1 MKTEYAELHCH
12 SAFSLLDGASLPET
26 LIERAIELELS
37 ALALTDHDDLG
48 GAVRFAS
55 KAREHNQYPAI
66 IGAEVTL
73 LEQGQHQ
80 HLTLLSR
87 TAQGYLNLS
96 ALIGQARSM
105 HPSWPTPR
113 PDVRARYPSRGT
125 ALFEGMST
133 WTRYTSDRSG
143 GRISRPTA
151 MWPAQT
157 IFLKDTSPSR

>member
-26 LIERAIELELS
+26 LVERAIELELS

-73 LEQGQHQ
+73 LEQGHISTSPCSREPLRDI
-80 HLTLLSR
+80 LTS
-87 TAQGYLNLS
+87 
-96 ALIGQARSM
+96 ARSSGR
-105 HPSWPTPR
+105 HAYAPIVANPT
-113 PDVRARYPSRGT
+113 S
-125 ALFEGMST
+125 
-133 WTRYTSDRSG
+133 
-143 GRISRPTA
+143 
-151 MWPAQT
+151 
-157 IFLKDTSPSR
+157 